1 MIFIL
6 ISSLLIS
13 YYLYTWIKF
22 YFSPLYRIP
31 QVPELPFLGHN
42 LYFLGSNV
50 DTLNLLEKWIERFKE
65 EGVFK
70 FRTFAGMRE
79 YTVVVTNP
87 GDMKYILS
95 RPDSF
100 KRNDFFPQF
109 LPLVG
114 DGLLVATGE
123 HHRFQKR
130 VILKALSQ
138 SSMKSYL
145 PVFNKHTDV
154 LVQLWMNIIK
164 DKPNG
169 TNFAVKDYFNNLS
182 FDIFG
187 EIGFGYEFNSQTTE
201 INALVKTFKD
211 AAEGVLNLKARFFLK
226 YFPFIKYLPW
236 GPGRLMQESEKIG
249 RDLVEKIIQR
259 RRDKITS
266 NTLTEQEKNDLLSRM
281 MTEKDDK
288 TGVGFSEKI
297 LRDNAY
303 TLLVAGHET
312 TATSLPGFL
321 LYFAKYPDYQEKA
334 RKEIHDNLNGK
345 LNLTVDD
352 LNLIPFTTAFIMET
366 LRMFTA
372 LPMNARLSK
381 VDYKIGKYEIPKG
394 CNILFPTW
402 ALNKDKESFDDS
414 CEFKPERYFEGSKIK
429 NGTSFTFGYG
439 PYNCVGKNF
448 AIQEIKIVLIKLL
461 QNFKFS
467 IDEENL
473 KTFRKVFLTLK
484 YFPSIKIRV
493 MPLS

>member
-6 ISSLLIS
+6 ILSLLIS

-50 DTLNLLEKWIERFKE
+50 DTLNLLENWIERFKD

-70 FRTFAGMRE
+70 FRTFAGMKE
-79 YTVVVTNP
+79 YTIVVTNP
-87 GDMKYILS
+87 SDMKYILS

-154 LVQLWMNIIK
+154 LVKLWMNIVK

-169 TNFAVKDYFNNLS
+169 TNLAVKEYFNNLS

-211 AAEGVLNLKARFFLK
+211 AAEGVLNLK
-226 YFPFIKYLPW
+226 
-236 GPGRLMQESEKIG
+236 
-249 RDLVEKIIQR
+249 IIQR
-259 RRDKITS
+259 RRDKINCNS
-266 NTLTEQEKNDLLSRM
+266 LTEQEKHDLLSRM

-303 TLLVAGHET
+303 TLLIAGHET

-414 CEFKPERYFEGSKIK
+414 CEFKPERYFEGSKLK

-448 AIQEIKIVLIKLL
+448 AIQEIKIVLIKLM